1 MNRPGGGGVLLVDKP
16 TGPTSHDIVR
26 NARARLGLRR
36 LGHAGTLDPFASGL
50 LLLCL
55 GPSTRISQ
63 YLSALDKSYLATAR
77 LGVSTST
84 HDVDGEVVEERSRW
98 RQLDE
103 RAVQSALEA
112 FQGSIDQVP
121 PRYSA
126 KKVRGT
132 AAHRRARRGEA
143 LRLDPVPVQVHEI
156 GAIRCTLPFVTFTVR
171 CSSGTYIRA
180 LARDLGRALD
190 TGAHLT
196 ALRRTAVGPMSVSDA
211 VSARGLGRDVPPTA
225 HLSAAEALAHLPAV
239 HVGEDDAARLAL
251 GQAVAPTLGPVPE
264 ADPVVALERGALV
277 AIGVGRG
284 GVLRPRKV
292 FR

>member
-1 MNRPGGGGVLLVDKP
+1 MSPLDGVLLVDKP
-16 TGPTSHDIVR
+16 PGPTSHDVVQE
-26 NARARLGLRR
+26 ARARLGFRR
-36 LGHAGTLDPFASGL
+36 IGHAGTLDPFASGL

-77 LGVSTST
+77 LGVSTRT
-84 HDVDGEVVEERSRW
+84 HDVDGEVVDERSGW
-98 RQLDE
+98 RDLDE
-103 RAVQSALEA
+103 PAVRSALEA

-126 KKVRGT
+126 KKVRGA
-132 AAHRRARRGEA
+132 AAHRRVRRGEA
-143 LRLDPVPVQVHEI
+143 LRLDPVPVRVHEI
-156 GAIRCTLPFVTFTVR
+156 GEIRCAFPFVTFTVR

-180 LARDLGRALD
+180 LARDLGTALG

-196 ALRRTAVGPMSVSDA
+196 ALRRTAVGSMRVGDA
-211 VSARGLGRDVPPTA
+211 VPASALGRHFPPAA
-225 HLSAAEALAHLPAV
+225 HLPAAAALAHLPAV
-239 HVGEDDAARLAL
+239 RVGEDDAARLAL
-251 GQAVAPTLGPVPE
+251 GQAVTPALDPVPE
-264 ADPVVALERGALV
+264 ADPVMALERGALV

-284 GVLRPRKV
+284 GVLQPRKV

>member
-1 MNRPGGGGVLLVDKP
+1 MSRPRDGVLLVDKP

-26 NARARLGLRR
+26 EARARLGLRR
-36 LGHAGTLDPFASGL
+36 VGHAGTLDPFASGL

-63 YLSALDKSYLATAR
+63 YLSAMDKTYLATAR

-84 HDVDGEVVEERSRW
+84 HDVHGDVVDESPRW
-98 RQLDE
+98 RDLDE
-103 RAVQSALEA
+103 RAVRYALEA
-112 FQGSIDQVP
+112 FQGPILQVP

-132 AAHRRARRGEA
+132 TAHRRSRRGETVE
-143 LRLDPVPVQVHEI
+143 LDPVPVEVYGMGE
-156 GAIRCTLPFVTFTVR
+156 IRCSLPFVSFAIR
-171 CSSGTYIRA
+171 CSSGTYVRA
-180 LARDLGRALD
+180 LARDLGRALR

-196 ALRRTAVGPMSVSDA
+196 ALRRTAVGSMSVRDA
-211 VSARGLGRDVPPTA
+211 APAGELRDELPPTA
-225 HLSAAEALAHLPAV
+225 HLSAARALAHLPAV
-239 HVGEDDAARLAL
+239 RVGEEDAVRLAC
-251 GQAVAPTLGPVPE
+251 GQAIEPTLEPVPD
-264 ADPVVALERGALV
+264 ADPVVALQRGILV

-284 GVLRPRKV
+284 GVLQPRKV

>member
-1 MNRPGGGGVLLVDKP
+1 MSRPRDGVLLVDKP
-16 TGPTSHDIVR
+16 VGPTSHDIVR
-26 NARARLGLRR
+26 GARARLSLRR
-36 LGHAGTLDPFASGL
+36 VGHAGTLDPFASGL

-84 HDVDGEVVEERSRW
+84 HDLDGDIVDDSPRW
-98 RQLDE
+98 RELDDGTVRDAIE
-103 RAVQSALEA
+103 AL
-112 FQGSIDQVP
+112 QGPVLQVP

-132 AAHRRARRGEA
+132 AAHRRSRQGEMVK
-143 LRLDPVPVQVHEI
+143 LEPVPVEVYEVGKI
-156 GAIRCTLPFVTFTVR
+156 DCALPLVTFEVR
-171 CSSGTYIRA
+171 CSSGTYVRA
-180 LARDLGRALD
+180 LARDLGMALG

-196 ALRRTAVGPMSVSDA
+196 ALRRTRVGAMSVRDA
-211 VSARGLGRDVPPTA
+211 VPAGELGEEVPRSA
-225 HLSAAEALAHLPAV
+225 HLSAARALAHLPAV
-239 HVGEDDAARLAL
+239 RVGEEDAARLAC
-251 GQAVAPTLGPVPE
+251 GQAVEPTLEPVPD
-264 ADPVVALERGALV
+264 ADPVVALERGAVV

>member
-1 MNRPGGGGVLLVDKP
+1 MSRPRDGVLLVDKP
-16 TGPTSHDIVR
+16 VGPTSHDIVR
-26 NARARLGLRR
+26 GARARLGLRR
-36 LGHAGTLDPFASGL
+36 VGHAGTLDPFASGL

-84 HDVDGEVVEERSRW
+84 HDLDGDVVDDSPRW
-98 RQLDE
+98 RELDDGTVRDAIE
-103 RAVQSALEA
+103 AL
-112 FQGSIDQVP
+112 QGPILQVP

-132 AAHRRARRGEA
+132 AAHRRSRQGEMVE
-143 LRLDPVPVQVHEI
+143 LEPVPVEVYEVGEI
-156 GAIRCTLPFVTFTVR
+156 DCALPLVTFEVR
-171 CSSGTYIRA
+171 CSSGTYVRA
-180 LARDLGRALD
+180 IARDLGMALG
-190 TGAHLT
+190 TGAHLA
-196 ALRRTAVGPMSVSDA
+196 ALRRTRVGAMSARDA
-211 VSARGLGRDVPPTA
+211 VPAGELGEEVPRSA
-225 HLSAAEALAHLPAV
+225 HLSAARALAHLPAV
-239 HVGEDDAARLAL
+239 RVGEEDAARLAC
-251 GQAVAPTLGPVPE
+251 GQAVEPTLEPVPD

>member
-1 MNRPGGGGVLLVDKP
+1 MRCPRDGVLLVDKP

-26 NARARLGLRR
+26 EARARLGLRR
-36 LGHAGTLDPFASGL
+36 VGHAGTLDPFASGL

-55 GPSTRISQ
+55 GSSTRISQ
-63 YLSALDKSYLATAR
+63 YLSAMDKSYLATAR

-84 HDVDGEVVEERSRW
+84 HDVDGDVVDDSPRW
-98 RQLDE
+98 RDLDE
-103 RAVQSALEA
+103 RTVRHALKA
-112 FQGSIDQVP
+112 FQGPILQVP

-132 AAHRRARRGEA
+132 AAHRRSRQGETVK
-143 LRLDPVPVQVHEI
+143 LEPVPVEVYEM
-156 GAIRCTLPFVTFTVR
+156 GEVRCSLPFVTFAVR

-180 LARDLGRALD
+180 LARDLGKALG

-196 ALRRTAVGPMSVSDA
+196 MLRRTAVGSMSVRDA
-211 VSARGLGRDVPPTA
+211 APAGELREELSRPA
-225 HLSAAEALAHLPAV
+225 HLSAARALAHLPAV
-239 HVGEDDAARLAL
+239 CVGEEDAARLAR
-251 GQAVAPTLGPVPE
+251 GQAIEPTLEPVPE

>member
-1 MNRPGGGGVLLVDKP
+1 MSRPGDGVLLVDKP
-16 TGPTSHDIVR
+16 PGPTSHDVVR
-26 NARARLGLRR
+26 EARARLDLGRV
-36 LGHAGTLDPFASGL
+36 GHAGTLDPFASGL

-63 YLSALDKSYLATAR
+63 YLSALDKRYVATAR
-77 LGVSTST
+77 LGTETAT
-84 HDVDGEVVEERSRW
+84 HDLDGEPMEESALW
-98 RQLDE
+98 RELDE
-103 RAVQSALEA
+103 GAVQGALEA
-112 FQGSIDQVP
+112 FRGSIDQAP

-143 LRLDPVPVQVHEI
+143 LRLDPVPVRVHEI
-156 GAIRCTLPFVTFTVR
+156 DVLRCALPFVTFTVR

-180 LARDLGRALD
+180 LARDLGRALG

-196 ALRRTAVGPMSVSDA
+196 ALRRTAVGSMSVAAAVDA
-211 VSARGLGRDVPPTA
+211 RRLGEDLPSAAR
-225 HLSAAEALAHLPAV
+225 LSAAKALTHLPAV
-239 HVGEDDAARLAL
+239 RVGEDEAARLAL
-251 GQAVAPTLGPVPE
+251 GQAVAPTLDPVPE
-264 ADPVVALERGALV
+264 ADSVVALAQGALV
-277 AIGVGRG
+277 AIGAGRG